1 MAITILSGKRILLG
15 VAGSIACYKSV
26 DLASKLTQA
35 GCLVDTV
42 LTESAKKF
50 VSPLSFQSVTGRKAY
65 FDMWH
70 MDDHIS
76 HVRLGEAADL
86 ILIAPATANTM
97 ARMAYGLADNLL
109 LITVL
114 AARCPVAIAPAM
126 DGAMFESAATQSN
139 LDTLLERGIQV
150 FGPTSGRMASG
161 LVGMG
166 RMVEPDELLGHLRL
180 MLGQKGI
187 LRGKQIIVT
196 AGPTQEPMDPVR
208 FLSNRS
214 SGKQG
219 LALAQAALDS
229 GADVT
234 LIAGPV
240 HLPLPIGV
248 KHIPVRTALE
258 MCDAV
263 LDHVQEADALLM
275 AAAVADFRP
284 KDSVAHKIKKSGK
297 DDHTIALARNPDIL
311 SQVDSQK
318 AETGHPLVTLG
329 FAAETE
335 RLLELGSD
343 KLRRKGLDFIAIND
357 VSRSDAGFAVDMN
370 AIVLIDAKGQLTE
383 VPLQSKELVA
393 EILIQMVAERLQELG
408 RIVQ

>member
-1 MAITILSGKRILLG
+1 MAITILSGKRIILG
-15 VAGSIACYKSV
+15 VTGSIACYKAV

-35 GCLVDTV
+35 GCFVDTI

-50 VSPLSFQSVTGRKAY
+50 ISPLSFQSVTGRKAY
-65 FDMWH
+65 WDLWD
-70 MDDHIS
+70 MDDHIR
-76 HVRLGEAADL
+76 HVQLGEAADL

-97 ARMAYGLADNLL
+97 AKMAHGLAENLL
-109 LITVL
+109 LVTVL

-139 LDTLLERGIQV
+139 LGTLRERGIQIL
-150 FGPTSGRMASG
+150 GPASGRMASG
-161 LVGMG
+161 LVGRG
-166 RMVEPDELLGHLRL
+166 RMIEPVELFGNVRL
-180 MLGQKGI
+180 MLGQNGI
-187 LRGKQIIVT
+187 LRGKQVVVS
-196 AGPTQEPMDPVR
+196 AGPTQEPLDPVR

-219 LALAQAALDS
+219 FALAQAALDS

-240 HLPLPIGV
+240 HIPVPVGV
-248 KHIPVRTALE
+248 KHIPIRTALE

-263 LDHVQEADALLM
+263 LDNVKEADALFM

-284 KDSVAHKIKKSGK
+284 QESATQKIKKSDK
-297 DDHTIALARNPDIL
+297 DVQTMAMARNPDIL
-311 SQVDSQK
+311 SEVDSQK
-318 AETGHPLVTLG
+318 TETGHPLVTLG

-335 RLLELGSD
+335 RLLEHGGD

-357 VSRSDAGFAVDMN
+357 VGRSDAGFATDMN
-370 AIVLIDAKGQLTE
+370 AIVLMDSKGQLIE
-383 VPLQSKELVA
+383 VPHQSKTRVA
-393 EILIQMVAERLQELG
+393 EFLIQIVAERLLALD
-408 RIVQ
+408 I